1 VRTLL
6 LLVMLFVASP
16 AWAAWTLVK
25 SVDGASHYIDPLTLR
40 TTGHVRRISELTS
53 TTLAGKGG
61 AASHRLL
68 VEYDCKAKRYRL
80 LQLTAFTE
88 PMGRGTVFGKV
99 DSASNGDQWH
109 QASPGTVAA
118 DVLSVV
124 CGL

>member
-1 VRTLL
+1 MRTVL
-6 LLVMLFVASP
+6 LLVTLLVASP

-25 SVDGASHYIDPLTLR
+25 SVDGTSHYIDTLTLR

-53 TTLAGKGG
+53 TSLVGKGG

-68 VEYDCKAKRYRL
+68 VEYDCQAQRYRL

-99 DSASNGDQWH
+99 DDPSQGAEWH
-109 QASPGTVAA
+109 GASPGSVAA
-118 DVLSVV
+118 DVLTFV